1 MIEVNSLN
9 KNFNSTNALT
19 NLNYKFAA
27 GKITTI
33 VGPNGS
39 GKTTL
44 MKCIL
49 GFLMPASGDI
59 LINGNSVIG
68 ETDFKNEIGYMSQK
82 PSFPENLIVSEIL
95 LLLKDLRA
103 STNIYD
109 ERLIE
114 EFDFNNELQKPF
126 KALSGGNKQ
135 KLNAIVTFL
144 FNPKIILMDEPT
156 AGLDPYASA
165 ILKQKILNAKLDGKT
180 ILLTSHI
187 LDEIEELTD
196 NLIMLSDGQVKFS
209 FTEEEVSELKSD
221 GKLSKKLAELFSRKN
236 FENHD

>member
-1 MIEVNSLN
+1 MITINSLN
-9 KNFNSTNALT
+9 KKFNLTTALANF
-19 NLNYKFAA
+19 NYKFEE

-49 GFLMPASGDI
+49 GFLFPDSGDI
-59 LINGNSVIG
+59 IIDGNSVLNK
-68 ETDFKNEIGYMSQK
+68 TDFKNEIGYMSQK
-82 PSFPENLIVSEIL
+82 PSFPENLVIEEIL
-95 LLLKDLRA
+95 TLLKDLR
-103 STNIYD
+103 SNITSYD
-109 ERLIE
+109 ESLIN
-114 EFDFNNELQKPF
+114 EFEFHTEMNKQF

-156 AGLDPYASA
+156 AGLDPYAAS
-165 ILKQKILNAKLDGKT
+165 ILKKKIIEAKNSGKT

-196 NLIMLSDGQVKFS
+196 NLIMLSDGQVKFAFS
-209 FTEEEVSELKSD
+209 SSEISALKSEDSLSNKLSELFMQR
-221 GKLSKKLAELFSRKN
+221 KK
-236 FENHD
+236 